1 MSTTDLPPL
10 PSSPSP
16 SPPHPGVVEPWDPN
30 AHSAY
35 YIEEIIT
42 WIKLLFIIAGFML
55 LVTLFAWAMH
65 WAFTTDVPHV
75 GKLALAG
82 IVFSQISQC
91 KKYMRRM
98 RNLERWRER
107 DLEVGNEAD
116 GEEAEA
122 EERGSLSDRGGGAKE
137 YDELIEE
144 KEVESEQRGRSLSRV
159 DRAEKGGI

>member
-116 GEEAEA
+116 GEEVEA
-122 EERGSLSDRGGGAKE
+122 EELGSLLDRDSVNKG
-137 YDELIEE
+137 YEE
-144 KEVESEQRGRSLSRV
+144 SIDANKMESEERGRCLTRE
-159 DRAEKGGI
+159 DEGEKAG

>member
-42 WIKLLFIIAGFML
+42 WIKLLLIITGFML

-65 WAFTTDVPHV
+65 WALTTDVPHV

-116 GEEAEA
+116 GEEVEA
-122 EERGSLSDRGGGAKE
+122 EELGSLLDRDSVNKG
-137 YDELIEE
+137 YEE
-144 KEVESEQRGRSLSRV
+144 SIDANKMESEERGRCLTRE
-159 DRAEKGGI
+159 DEGEKAG

>member
-42 WIKLLFIIAGFML
+42 WIKLLLIITGFML

-65 WAFTTDVPHV
+65 WALTTDVPHV

-116 GEEAEA
+116 GEEVEA
-122 EERGSLSDRGGGAKE
+122 EELGSLLDRDSVKKG
-137 YDELIEE
+137 YEE
-144 KEVESEQRGRSLSRV
+144 SIDANKMESEERGRCLTRE
-159 DRAEKGGI
+159 DEGEKAG